1 MRLTENRIQFIAQ
14 QILKELL
21 DSKEISFTGSKMVLE
36 SEIARIIFD
45 DLRIEDEIDQ
55 EVVEMISKMK
65 RNIPPGSAEW
75 DAIFQEKKAE
85 IARRR
90 NYIY

>member
-1 MRLTENRIQFIAQ
+1 MRLSERRIQFIAQ
-14 QILKELL
+14 QIVKELL
-21 DSKEISFTGSKMVLE
+21 DRGEISYSGTRLVLE
-36 SEIARIIFD
+36 TEIARIISD

-55 EVVEMISKMK
+55 EVTEMISKMK

-75 DAIFQEKKAE
+75 DAIYQEKKAE

>member
-1 MRLTENRIQFIAQ
+1 MRLSEQRIQFIAQ
-14 QILKELL
+14 QIVKELL
-21 DSKEISFTGSKMVLE
+21 DHKELEYRGSRLALE
-36 SEIARIIFD
+36 TEIARIISN
-45 DLRIEDEIDQ
+45 DLHIEDEIDQ
-55 EVVEMISKMK
+55 EVVEMIGKMK

-75 DAIFQEKKAE
+75 NAIYQEKKAE

>member
-1 MRLTENRIQFIAQ
+1 MRLSEKRIQFIAT
-14 QILKELL
+14 QIVDELL
-21 DSKEISFTGSKMVLE
+21 SRKEVTYNGSRMAFE
-36 SEIARIIFD
+36 AEIARIISD
-45 DLRIEDEIDQ
+45 DLKIEDEIDQ

-75 DAIFQEKKAE
+75 DAIYQQKKAE

>member
-45 DLRIEDEIDQ
+45 DLQIEDEIDQ